1 MIDFHTHLLPG
12 IDDGSDSVSTSIAM
26 LDLWQKQGITRICC
40 TPHFYAG
47 SNTPERFLH
56 RRQKAFDQL
65 RQTLS
70 EQDRKSR
77 QVSDDMGGQI
87 GDSPILLLGAEVHY
101 FDGMASSED
110 LPDLCLQ
117 GTKLL
122 LLEMPFRKWTERMM
136 EEVTQISRRG
146 LQPVAAHIERYL
158 DFNSARMIRWF
169 MEETGVL
176 VQCNAEFFLNRRTSR
191 KALHMLKKEQI
202 HFLGSDAH
210 NLHDRRP
217 NLGDALELIGRKLGE
232 GSLERLDDI
241 AADWIG
247 PEREA

>member
-1 MIDFHTHLLPG
+1 MTDFHAHLLPG
-12 IDDGSDSVSTSIAM
+12 IDDGSDSVETSLAM
-26 LDLWQKQGITRICC
+26 LALWKEQGIGRICC
-40 TPHFYAG
+40 TPHFYANR
-47 SNTPERFLH
+47 NTPERFL
-56 RRQKAFDQL
+56 QN
-65 RQTLS
+65 RQTAYEALTAAMA
-70 EQDRKSR
+70 EREEE
-77 QVSDDMGGQI
+77 
-87 GDSPILLLGAEVHY
+87 PAFWPELLLGAEVHY
-101 FDGMASSED
+101 FDGMSATAGIE
-110 LPDLCLQ
+110 DLCLQ
-117 GTKLL
+117 GTNLL
-122 LLEMPFRKWTERMM
+122 LLEMPFRKWTDRMLA
-136 EEVTQISRRG
+136 ETAQLSRRG

-158 DFNSARMIRWF
+158 SFNSGHTIRRF

-176 VQCNAEFFLNRRTSR
+176 IQCNAEFFLERRSSR